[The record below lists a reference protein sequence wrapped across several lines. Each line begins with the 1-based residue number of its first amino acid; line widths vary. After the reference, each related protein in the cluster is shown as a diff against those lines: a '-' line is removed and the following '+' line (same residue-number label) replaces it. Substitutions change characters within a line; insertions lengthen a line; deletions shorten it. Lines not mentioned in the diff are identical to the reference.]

1 MRTTLK
7 RRQALRRRRTS
18 PPVTALGLFLLV
30 GAGVAAIAQPI
41 EPRERNAPIGAIRIV
56 LPPSSALAPSGTH
69 VSTGTLRI
77 MLSEVGPRAPV
88 PLPPLPTV
96 APPASALAA
105 SAIDAPGLTSLSGR
119 VTLAPTPA
127 PTFGEPEEAAELAQ
141 ASGGQAAGFSAAMEE
156 ITASLSAAST
166 PGARPKP
173 RASAARIDDP
183 SVLSG
188 ASRPQPLVTT
198 TADNRDPVSASD
210 RAQMIL
216 TDAMTP
222 RKRSM
227 ASVTL
232 RVSALV
238 NGASLGRVGLLINDG
253 ENISAQLADL
263 LAVLKP
269 EIDAALYE
277 RLSSSRAAQG
287 YMTLNELRAAGIRVR
302 FDDKDR
308 LVITTR

>member
-41 EPRERNAPIGAIRIV
+41 EPRERDAPIGAIRIV

-77 MLSEVGPRAPV
+77 MLSEVGPRAHA
-88 PLPPLPTV
+88 PLPPLPAI

-105 SAIDAPGLTSLSGR
+105 SAIDAPGLTGLSGR
-119 VTLAPTPA
+119 VALAPTPA

-156 ITASLSAAST
+156 ITASLSAAT
-166 PGARPKP
+166 PGTRPKP

-198 TADNRDPVSASD
+198 TSDNRDPVSASD